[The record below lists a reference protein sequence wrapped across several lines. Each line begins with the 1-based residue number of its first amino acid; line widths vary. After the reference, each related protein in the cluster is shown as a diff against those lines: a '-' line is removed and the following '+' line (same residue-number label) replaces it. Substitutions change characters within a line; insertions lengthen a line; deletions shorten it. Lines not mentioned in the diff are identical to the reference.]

1 MDMAKEFV
9 MSDFRKA
16 GLAAAVGLLAFVG
29 VAAPSGLAAELLTA
43 EQIVGDFKKI
53 DRDGNGQIS
62 LDEYKLSM
70 DGAVA
75 KSDQVDANL
84 PVYINGYEMHYPRNR
99 VIYLSGGH
107 VVVDPGPSRFYQ

>member
-1 MDMAKEFV
+1 
-9 MSDFRKA
+9 MSDFSK
-16 GLAAAVGLLAFVG
+16 VGLFATVGFLALAG
-29 VAAPSGLAAELLTA
+29 VAAPDGIAAELMTP
-43 EQIVGDFKKI
+43 EEITSGFQKI
-53 DRDGNGQIS
+53 DRDANGQIS

-70 DGAVA
+70 EGAVA
-75 KSDQVDANL
+75 KSDQLNANL

>member
-9 MSDFRKA
+9 MSDFGKVSLFA
-16 GLAAAVGLLAFVG
+16 TVGFLALAG
-29 VAAPSGLAAELLTA
+29 VAVQGGIAAELLTP
-43 EQIVGDFKKI
+43 EQIVSGFQKI
-53 DRDGNGQIS
+53 DRDANGQIS

-70 DGAVA
+70 EGAVA
-75 KSDQVDANL
+75 KSDQLDANL